1 MSDMG
6 AYTGI
11 PPEIAERDE
20 QQRREMYHYFCY
32 GILLLPSVLEKI
44 GNPSHI
50 GNIDIANTEII
61 IEIII
66 AKCTILLHSLGFEIT
81 LQNKRIL
88 FFIILYNVKTST
100 HPNIREQ
107 FIDFM
112 IHPQTRIDVIIPMF
126 ASYIKNNNFDMELLE
141 QQFNRASAD
150 ITIDTIASGLRMV
163 FRYGFKIA
171 KFITIGNSYN
181 GVLDLFESL
190 DLLDLSGGKNK
201 KTKKRNNTKKHNK
214 TQRSSAY
221 KSI

>member
-1 MSDMG
+1 ME

-11 PPEIAERDE
+11 HPEIAERDE
-20 QQRREMYHYFCY
+20 QQRREMYHYFSY

-66 AKCTILLHSLGFEIT
+66 AKCTMLLHSLGFEIT
-81 LQNKRIL
+81 LQNKRLL
-88 FFIILYNVKTST
+88 FFIILYSVKTST
-100 HPNIREQ
+100 HPNISEQ
-107 FIDFM
+107 FIDF
-112 IHPQTRIDVIIPMF
+112 IIRPETRIQDIIPQF
-126 ASYIKNNNFDMELLE
+126 QSYIINNNFDMELLE
-141 QQFNRASAD
+141 QQLNRASAD
-150 ITIDTIASGLRMV
+150 ITIDTIASGLRMI

-171 KFITIGNSYN
+171 KLIAIGNSYN

-190 DLLDLSGGKNK
+190 DLLELSGGKNK
-201 KTKKRNNTKKHNK
+201 KTKKRHNTKKHNK
-214 TQRSSAY
+214 TQRSGAY